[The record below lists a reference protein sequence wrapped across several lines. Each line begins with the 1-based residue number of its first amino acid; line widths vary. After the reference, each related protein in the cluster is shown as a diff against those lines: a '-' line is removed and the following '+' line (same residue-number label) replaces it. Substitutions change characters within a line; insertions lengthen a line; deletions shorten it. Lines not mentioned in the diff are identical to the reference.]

1 VLLLAQGRFWR
12 LSFKAAVSADSG
24 LIILGGQ
31 VNRSRNLVVL
41 SVVLA
46 ALAAGLGACSPM
58 TPPSG
63 DWLAAGCYNSAAA
76 GAPDF
81 AFSGTPNVKGN
92 LTVALDIATLSLSEN
107 GSCAG
112 IPLAAPYAFTLVRA
126 TGELAAGATCSGLG
140 LGDGVGQIQ
149 SDYPAFPDD
158 AWVCNPPAT
167 T

>member
-12 LSFKAAVSADSG
+12 LSFIPADSAESG
-24 LIILGGQ
+24 IIILGGQ

-41 SVVLA
+41 AVVLA
-46 ALAAGLGACSPM
+46 ALATGLGAC
-58 TPPSG
+58 TPVMPPNG
-63 DWLAAGCYNSAAA
+63 DWLAAGCYNSAVV

-81 AFSGTPNVKGN
+81 AFNGSPNVKGN

-126 TGELAAGATCSGLG
+126 NGELAAGATCSGLG

-149 SDYPAFPDD
+149 SDYPAFPAD
-158 AWVCNPPAT
+158 AWVCNPPAIN
-167 T
+167 

>member
-1 VLLLAQGRFWR
+1 
-12 LSFKAAVSADSG
+12 
-24 LIILGGQ
+24 
-31 VNRSRNLVVL
+31 
-41 SVVLA
+41 
-46 ALAAGLGACSPM
+46 M
-58 TPPSG
+58 PPNG
-63 DWLAAGCYNSAAA
+63 DWLAAGCYNSAVV

-126 TGELAAGATCSGLG
+126 NGELAAGATCSGLG

-149 SDYPAFPDD
+149 SDYPAFPAD
-158 AWVCNPPAT
+158 AWVCNPPAIN
-167 T
+167 

>member
-1 VLLLAQGRFWR
+1 MSWGR
-12 LSFKAAVSADSG
+12 LSFIAADSAPRG
-24 LIILGGQ
+24 INILGGQ
-31 VNRSRNLVVL
+31 VKRSRNLLVL
-41 SVVLA
+41 SVVAVLFGTA
-46 ALAAGLGACSPM
+46 LGACTPM
-58 TPPSG
+58 TPIGG
-63 DWLAAGCYNSAAA
+63 DWLAAGCYNSGVV

-81 AFSGTPNVKGN
+81 AYNGTPNAAGN

-126 TGELAAGATCSGLG
+126 NGDLAAGAICSGLG

-149 SDYPAFPDD
+149 SDYPAFPAD